1 MKYLI
6 PLAIASLILVYALLN
21 PAPATIE
28 ARSANPQFTT
38 TDIQPAAQWSTYREY
53 ERKEQSNE

>member
-6 PLAIASLILVYALLN
+6 PLIVATLILAYAWFN
-21 PAPATIE
+21 PAEATI
-28 ARSANPQFTT
+28 RSVNPQFTT